1 MAGCSCT
8 GRLGN
13 TGFPDVK
20 PFGAVNGVFLMPLFD
35 STGTRNSIDLNG
47 DIQAQLLASLYNQ
60 DPSKR
65 IYPYLGLDTYTEE
78 ESEAT
83 TVANQFGL
91 GAVTRR
97 GVRSVLFEKWGINEQ
112 FYNKTKSACVEFGL
126 FMIDVCGNIKGKKVG
141 TTLQPI
147 SVYRQSHHS
156 IFMNATPDA
165 KSMSRFTMQY
175 DDVEGT
181 VDDRWMI
188 AQCEHTLD
196 LNAIV
201 GMFDVEMTIVK
212 VDSTNFT
219 IQANLGYGT
228 AVKQLPA
235 LGLLLTNFTF
245 KDGAGVTVTP
255 SGMANNGDGLY
266 TFTVTAV
273 PATLKA
279 VLYKQGTATTRGL
292 EGTKTV
298 TFP

>member
-20 PFGAVNGVFLMPLFD
+20 PFGAVVGVFMMPLFD
-35 STGTRNSIDLNG
+35 STGTRNSIDLLS
-47 DIQAQLLASLYNQ
+47 DIQTQLLAGLYNA

-78 ESEAT
+78 EAEAT
-83 TVANQFGL
+83 TVSNQFGL
-91 GAVTRR
+91 NAVTRR
-97 GVRSVLFEKWGINEQ
+97 GVRSVMFEKWGINEQ
-112 FYNKTKSACVEFGL
+112 FWTQTKSACVEFGL
-126 FMIDVCGNIKGKKVG
+126 FHVDICGNIKGKKVG
-141 TTLQPI
+141 TKLQPI
-147 SVYRQSHHS
+147 AVYRESHTS
-156 IFMNATPDA
+156 VFSPATPDS
-165 KSMSRFTMQY
+165 KSMARFTMQY
-175 DDVEGT
+175 SDVENT
-181 VDDRWMI
+181 VNDRWMI
-188 AQCEHTLD
+188 ANCEHNID
-196 LNAIV
+196 FDFIV

-219 IQANLGYGT
+219 VQANLAYGT
-228 AVKQLPA
+228 AVRQLPV

-245 KDGAGVTVTP
+245 TDGTGATVTP
-255 SGMANNGDGLY
+255 SGISDEGNGLH

-273 PATLKA
+273 PTTLKA
-279 VLYKQGTATTRGL
+279 VLYKQGTATVRGL

>member
-20 PFGAVNGVFLMPLFD
+20 PFGAVNGVFMMPLFD
-35 STGTRNSIDLNG
+35 STGTRNSIDLSS
-47 DIQAQLLASLYNQ
+47 DITAQLLAGLYNA

-78 ESEAT
+78 EAEAT

-91 GAVTRR
+91 NAVTRR
-97 GVRSVLFEKWGINEQ
+97 GVRSVLFEKWGVNEQ

-126 FMIDVCGNIKGKKVG
+126 FIIDVCGNIKGKKVG
-141 TTLQPI
+141 TKLQPI
-147 SVYRQSHHS
+147 AVYRESHHS
-156 IFMNATPDA
+156 IFMNATTDA
-165 KSMSRFTMQY
+165 KSMARFTMQY
-175 DDVEGT
+175 SEVEGT

-188 AQCEHTLD
+188 AECEHTLD
-196 LNAIV
+196 LNSIV

-212 VDSTNFT
+212 VNATNFT
-219 IQANLGYGT
+219 IQANLAYGT
-228 AVKQLPA
+228 AVRQLPV

-245 KDGAGVTVTP
+245 EDGAGVTVTP
-255 SGMANNGDGLY
+255 SGISDEGDGLY

-273 PATLKA
+273 PTTLKA
-279 VLYKQGTATTRGL
+279 VLYKQGSATVRGL

>member
-1 MAGCSCT
+1 MAGCSCS

-20 PFGAVNGVFLMPLFD
+20 PFGAVNGVFMMPLFD
-35 STGTRNSIDLNG
+35 STGTRNSIDLSS
-47 DIQAQLLASLYNQ
+47 DITAQLLAGLYNA

-78 ESEAT
+78 EADAT
-83 TVANQFGL
+83 TVSNQFGL
-91 GAVTRR
+91 NAVTRR
-97 GVRSVLFEKWGINEQ
+97 GVRSVMFEKWGINEQ

-126 FMIDVCGNIKGKKVG
+126 FIIDVCGNIKGKKVG
-141 TTLQPI
+141 TKMQPI
-147 SVYRQSHHS
+147 QVYRESHHS

-165 KSMSRFTMQY
+165 KSMARFTMQY
-175 DDVEGT
+175 SEVEGT

-188 AQCEHTLD
+188 AECEHTLD
-196 LNAIV
+196 LNSIV

-212 VDSTNFT
+212 VNATNFT
-219 IQANLGYGT
+219 IQANLAYGT
-228 AVKQLPA
+228 AVRQLPV

-245 KDGAGVTVTP
+245 EDGAGVTVTP
-255 SGMANNGDGLY
+255 SGISDEGDGLY

-273 PATLKA
+273 PTTLKA
-279 VLYKQGTATTRGL
+279 VLYKQGSATVRGL

>member
-1 MAGCSCT
+1 MAGCSCS

-20 PFGAVNGVFLMPLFD
+20 PFGAVIGVFMMPLFD
-35 STGTRNSIDLNG
+35 STGTRNSIDLAG
-47 DIQAQLLASLYNQ
+47 DIQAQLLAGLYNA

-78 ESEAT
+78 EAEAT

-97 GVRSVLFEKWGINEQ
+97 GVRSVMFEKWGINEQ
-112 FYNKTKSACVEFGL
+112 FYKQTESACVEFGL
-126 FMIDVCGNIKGKKVG
+126 FHTDFCGNIKGKKVG
-141 TTLQPI
+141 TKLHPI
-147 SVYRQSHHS
+147 AVYRDSHHS
-156 IFMNATPDA
+156 IYNGATPDV
-165 KSMSRFTMQY
+165 KSMARFTMQY
-175 DDVEGT
+175 SDVENT

-188 AQCEHTLD
+188 AKCEHNID
-196 LNAIV
+196 FNHIV
-201 GMFDVEMTIVK
+201 GMFDVDMTITK

-219 IQANLGYGT
+219 IQANLAYGT
-228 AVKQLPA
+228 AIRQIQV
-235 LGLLLTNFTF
+235 LGLLLANFTF
-245 KDGAGVTVTP
+245 TDGTGATVTP
-255 SGMANNGDGLY
+255 SGISDEGDGLY

-279 VLYKQGTATTRGL
+279 VLYKQGTATVRGL